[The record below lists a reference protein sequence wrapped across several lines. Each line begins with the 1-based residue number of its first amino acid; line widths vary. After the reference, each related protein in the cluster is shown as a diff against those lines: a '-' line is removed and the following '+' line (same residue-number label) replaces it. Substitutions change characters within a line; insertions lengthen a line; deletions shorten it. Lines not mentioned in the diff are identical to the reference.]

1 MCPSCPLGA
10 RARLCACP
18 LVARVSFGRHFRCSH
33 FGGKNT
39 REERIFCRDLASR
52 AQISCAEGQTGD
64 EHIRNTKESAT
75 RTTTT
80 QRNRASLSLNIY
92 RTMMRSALNASS
104 PLGNN
109 VLRIQCASSS
119 SSSSFKDESASSS
132 SAKNHHHHHRRFA
145 PERTKGGKKSVIVQP
160 NVASISSSSSSLSN
174 TYLVSAAMVVAG
186 VTGTAVAIA
195 SLNRAGSNTKSSGR
209 RTSTTKA
216 HDKRR
221 EHFVRKCAPE
231 TRRGERKRVENIQR
245 RDEGK
250 LLPKLP
256 RSRSRGRARV

>member
-18 LVARVSFGRHFRCSH
+18 LGARVSFGRHFRCSH

-132 SAKNHHHHHRRFA
+132 SAKNHH
-145 PERTKGGKKSVIVQP
+145 P
-160 NVASISSSSSSLSN
+160 SSSSL
-174 TYLVSAAMVVAG
+174 
-186 VTGTAVAIA
+186 
-195 SLNRAGSNTKSSGR
+195 RAREN
-209 RTSTTKA
+209 
-216 HDKRR
+216 KRR
-221 EHFVRKCAPE
+221 EKVRHRPTKRRVHFLFLFFFE
-231 TRRGERKRVENIQR
+231 
-245 RDEGK
+245 
-250 LLPKLP
+250 
-256 RSRSRGRARV
+256 

>member
-18 LVARVSFGRHFRCSH
+18 LVARVSFFSTFSVFTFWRKKHSRR
-33 FGGKNT
+33 KN
-39 REERIFCRDLASR
+39 FLSR
-52 AQISCAEGQTGD
+52 SRVARSNFCAEGQTGD

-145 PERTKGGKKSVIVQP
+145 PERTKGGKKVRHRP
-160 NVASISSSSSSLSN
+160 
-174 TYLVSAAMVVAG
+174 T
-186 VTGTAVAIA
+186 
-195 SLNRAGSNTKSSGR
+195 
-209 RTSTTKA
+209 
-216 HDKRR
+216 KRR
-221 EHFVRKCAPE
+221 VHFLFLFFFE
-231 TRRGERKRVENIQR
+231 
-245 RDEGK
+245 
-250 LLPKLP
+250 
-256 RSRSRGRARV
+256 